1 MTKTVSVLAL
11 AFLAIVALAVADKAQ
26 EDPRITAQATSTTPT
41 PAPTPQPKP
50 APVRKYTDQQ
60 LQDWGATDAVYAW
73 REFDI
78 ELGSDHRFN
87 WFEIGVRIEEATEI
101 LIPRHGLNETDAKSL
116 QRVFREC
123 VHGNSKGGTAS
134 CSKFSCAHSCPL
146 IGIDQARAPRAGN
159 EAGPIHHRDIVR

>member
-1 MTKTVSVLAL
+1 MAFLWDEIMTKTVSVLAL

-26 EDPRITAQATSTTPT
+26 EDPRITAQSTSTTPT

-50 APVRKYTDQQ
+50 APVRKYTDRQ

-101 LIPRHGLNETDAKSL
+101 LIPRHGLNEADAK
-116 QRVFREC
+116 VYKEFFE
-123 VHGNSKGGTAS
+123 NA
-134 CSKFSCAHSCPL
+134 FM
-146 IGIDQARAPRAGN
+146 GIARAEQRA
-159 EAGPIHHRDIVR
+159 AQSLAVPVRIPL

>member
-1 MTKTVSVLAL
+1 MAFLGDEIMTKTVSVLAL

-26 EDPRITAQATSTTPT
+26 EDPRITAEATSATPT

-101 LIPRHGLNETDAKSL
+101 LIPRHGLNETDAKIYKE
-116 QRVFREC
+116 FFE
-123 VHGNSKGGTAS
+123 NA
-134 CSKFSCAHSCPL
+134 FM
-146 IGIDQARAPRAGN
+146 GIARAEQRA
-159 EAGPIHHRDIVR
+159 AQSLAAPVRVPL